1 MAGTLKICLDA
12 GHYGHYNS
20 NTNVTPVYWE
30 SLMAW
35 ELHLLLKAELEKYVG
50 VTVITT
56 RADQTKDMGLE
67 SRGRY
72 SRGCDLF
79 ISLHSNSCDTPSVDR
94 PVVIYPVSGEKAE
107 LASKLAQTVKEV
119 MQTNDPSRTY
129 QRWNSAHNADY
140 HGVIRGAASV
150 GVPGLIIEHS
160 FHSNNRS
167 AKWLQS
173 TANLRTLAEA
183 EAAVL
188 AEEYGLR
195 KKGSPFSD
203 VPEDRWSYDAICRCY
218 DAGIMKGTG
227 NGKFSPAK
235 TVTREQLAVVASKLM
250 DYADKKG
257 GG

>member
-12 GHYGHYNS
+12 GHYGHYNN
-20 NTNVTPVYWE
+20 NTNVVPVYWE

-35 ELHLLLKAELEKYVG
+35 ELHLLLKAELEKYQG

-67 SRGRY
+67 ARGRY

-94 PVVIYPVSGEKAE
+94 PVVIYPVDNRCMDLAE
-107 LASKLAQTVKEV
+107 KLAKTVKAT
-119 MQTNDPSRTY
+119 MQTNDPSRIY
-129 QRWNSAHNADY
+129 NRWNSAHNADY
-140 HGVIRGAASV
+140 YGVIRGAASV

-160 FHSNNRS
+160 FHSNNRA

-173 TANLRTLAEA
+173 SANLRALATA

-218 DAGIMKGTG
+218 DAGVMKGTG
-227 NGKFSPAK
+227 DGKFGPK
-235 TVTREQLAVVASKLM
+235 GTVTREQLAVVASKLM
-250 DYADKKG
+250 DYADGKK
-257 GG
+257 